1 MSRRLGS
8 AGKPASQFWQ
18 CEQRSGVRG
27 CPQGKRRGGGAG
39 TPAKCPPPGR
49 PRLTT
54 SQNKRRGSTGE
65 RRSVPGFRAG
75 GEQGTQQGTHEER
88 QRKPHEPGRRASSHP
103 PPGGDG
109 TAPAARRDREEVAGP
124 PRPGGASTHPPP
136 GGGGPAPAAR
146 RDREEGAGPPLPGGA
161 STHPP
166 PGGGGTAPAARRD
179 REEGGRSAA
188 AERCFNHPRPG
199 RGPQPSPRPAAAGG
213 TTPAPLTLPGRRG
226 RWRGNARPGRAAG

>member
-88 QRKPHEPGRRASSHP
+88 QRKPHEPGQAGLNP
-103 PPGGDG
+103 
-109 TAPAARRDREEVAGP
+109 PAARQWRNRPGRPPGQRRGSRSAPTGRCFNPPAARAVTEPPQPPAGTEKRWPARPDRAVLQPPTAGQGASTQPPAP
-124 PRPGGASTHPPP
+124 PRP
-136 GGGGPAPAAR
+136 
-146 RDREEGAGPPLPGGA
+146 
-161 STHPP
+161 
-166 PGGGGTAPAARRD
+166 
-179 REEGGRSAA
+179 
-188 AERCFNHPRPG
+188 AE
-199 RGPQPSPRPAAAGG
+199 QTS
-213 TTPAPLTLPGRRG
+213 APLTLPGRRG